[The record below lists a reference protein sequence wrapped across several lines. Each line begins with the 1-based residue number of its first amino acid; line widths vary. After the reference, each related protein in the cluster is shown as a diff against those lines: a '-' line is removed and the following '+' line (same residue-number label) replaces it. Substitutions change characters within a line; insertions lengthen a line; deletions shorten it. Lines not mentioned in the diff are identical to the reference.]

1 MEGDAVKLCMYVAFD
16 VYQNLAH
23 NVGYCAT
30 HRGELLGGCDIV
42 MEMKQSGEL
51 RDTIEEMKAR
61 A

>member
-1 MEGDAVKLCMYVAFD
+1 MYVAFD